1 MVVKELMSTNVCF
14 VKENGL
20 VCDATALM
28 RQYDIGFVP
37 VCSKGGELL
46 GVVTDR
52 DLVTKTHHAE
62 GSDMIYS
69 IADVPITDI
78 MTTDVA
84 TLSPDM
90 DIHQAALVFSQ
101 KKLHRLP
108 VLQGNRLIGILSVS
122 DLAKKRIY
130 LAEVG
135 DIIGAITMDKYAKIV
150 ENS

>member
-14 VKENGL
+14 VKENASAR
-20 VCDATALM
+20 DAATLM

-37 VCSKGGELL
+37 VCCESGELL

-52 DLVTKTHHAE
+52 DLVTRMHTAETTDTTHP
-62 GSDMIYS
+62 
-69 IADVPITDI
+69 IASVPITDV
-78 MTTDVA
+78 MTKDIS

-90 DIHQAALVFSQ
+90 DIHQAALVFAQ

-108 VLQGNRLIGILSVS
+108 VLQGTRLIGVLSVS

-135 DIIGAITMDKYAKIV
+135 DIIGAITMDKYAKKK
-150 ENS
+150 